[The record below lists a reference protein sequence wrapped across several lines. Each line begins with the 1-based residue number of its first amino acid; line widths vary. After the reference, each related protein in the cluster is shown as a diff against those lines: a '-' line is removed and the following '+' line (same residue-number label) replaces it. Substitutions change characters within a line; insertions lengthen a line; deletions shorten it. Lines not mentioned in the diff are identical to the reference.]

1 MRLLIALAVLLWAG
15 PLHAEDAR
23 TIAAKVQRVYDD
35 TRTFQAK
42 FRQTYVVKVQNVRK
56 VSSGRVAFAKPGK
69 LSFRYD
75 EGNRVVSDGKTVKV
89 YERDNQQMFENEVA
103 RSQYPAALAFL
114 TGEGRLS
121 RDFKLRLLDAKR
133 MKVKNAFVLEGV
145 PRDASPAYEK
155 VLFYVDAATAQ
166 VRRVLVL
173 DAQGNRNRFDFSQ
186 PVRNKPVTGGE
197 FRFTPPRGTTVIK
210 P

>member
-1 MRLLIALAVLLWAG
+1 MRWLIALVLLLWAG
-15 PLHAEDAR
+15 PIHAEDAR
-23 TIAAKVQRVYDD
+23 SLASRVQRVYDD
-35 TRTFQAK
+35 TKTYQAK
-42 FRQTYVVKVQNVRK
+42 FRQTYVIKVQNVRK

-89 YERDNQQMFENEVA
+89 YERGNQQMYENEVA

-114 TGEGRLS
+114 IGEGRLS

-155 VLFYVDAATAQ
+155 ILFYIDAATAQ

-186 PVRNKPVTGGE
+186 PVLNKPVTGGE
-197 FRFTPPRGTTVIK
+197 FRFTPPRGTTVVK